1 MAKIEVTEAQRK
13 KCTKCKHSGIMPKDK
28 ERGIDIYICAAQPHK
43 YQKCKHKEAIQN
55 YWELVLEALE
65 EKFKKEK
72 EKEKNM
78 NDTYSNK
85 KVENGAMVK

>member
-65 EKFKKEK
+65 QKFK
-72 EKEKNM
+72 KEKNM

>member
-1 MAKIEVTEAQRK
+1 M
-13 KCTKCKHSGIMPKDK
+13 HNSGIMPKDK

-65 EKFKKEK
+65 QKFK
-72 EKEKNM
+72 KEKNM

-85 KVENGAMVK
+85 EVENGTMVK